1 MELAEAAPVPAQRKG
16 SLGEAL
22 ERLLLGA
29 ASVAALVLVWWL
41 LHLIFGTMLMPD
53 PVATIREVLAILL
66 SGTFLVEMAASLRRV
81 LVGFVLAMVVSI
93 PLGIA
98 MGTLRR
104 AEGFFQVP
112 MILGLTVPGLIWA
125 LLAIMFFGLS
135 EVSAYFA
142 VAITIMPMLAINIWQ
157 GAKSLDKDLMDMSNA
172 FQTGIPSKVMDVILP
187 QLLSHILAATRY
199 GLGLAWKVV
208 VVVEIFGF
216 SSGIGYQIM
225 RAFNLFSMKSVLA
238 WAITFLV
245 VMIFIEFGVIGF
257 LEARATAWRPKAEVW
272 RR

>member
-1 MELAEAAPVPAQRKG
+1 MELAEAPPVPAQRKG
-16 SLGEAL
+16 ALGEAL
-22 ERLLLGA
+22 EKLLLGV
-29 ASVAALVLVWWL
+29 ASVAALLLVWWG
-41 LHLIFGTMLMPD
+41 LHLVFGTMLMPD

-142 VAITIMPMLAINIWQ
+142 VSITIMPMLAINIWQ
-157 GAKSLDKDLMDMSNA
+157 GAKSLDKDLIDMSNA
-172 FQTGIPSKVMDVILP
+172 FGASMWSKVLDVILP

-216 SSGIGYQIM
+216 SSGIGYQIV

-238 WAITFLV
+238 WAITFLG
-245 VMIFIEFGVIGF
+245 VMIFIEFGVIGL
-257 LEARATAWRPKAEVW
+257 LEARATAWRPQAEVW